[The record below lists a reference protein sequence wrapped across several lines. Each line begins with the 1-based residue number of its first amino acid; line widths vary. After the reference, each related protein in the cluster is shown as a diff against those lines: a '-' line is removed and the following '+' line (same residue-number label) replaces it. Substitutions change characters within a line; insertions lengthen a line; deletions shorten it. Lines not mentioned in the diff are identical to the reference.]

1 MREADHKSSKTN
13 RPKTIL
19 IIGAGINGVSAAL
32 EAQRMG
38 HHVILIDKEGPA
50 EGASFGNGGVLA
62 SCAIVPVT
70 TPGILR
76 DAPRL
81 LFDKTEPLFL
91 KWRYLPKLLPWLARY
106 LSHATASKTSYIA
119 KHLTPLISDSL
130 EAHLALAKGTGAE
143 NFIMPS
149 DYLYLYQHKG
159 PFDKQENSWRLRS
172 DNGYQWQEYH
182 RQEIAAYDPH
192 YGPDITFAVK
202 LPDHG
207 RITDP
212 HAYITALH
220 AAFIKEGGTY
230 HKAEVEEILTENGH
244 VTGVMA
250 KSAGVK
256 SAGLKSATIAADAVI
271 LTAGIWSEKLAKQ
284 TGVNVPLETERGYHI
299 DLWEPSFMP
308 RSPALIDAGQ
318 FVITPMKGRL
328 RLAGILE
335 FGGIELGPSQAPFDL
350 LRHHLKSALP
360 ELRWRHETQ
369 WMGFRP
375 VLPDSLPMIGESPQI
390 RGLFMGFGHHH
401 IGLTGGA
408 KTGKWLAQLATGQ
421 HPNEDLTPYDPARF
435 FKQCAL

>member
-1 MREADHKSSKTN
+1 MRKADHKPSETN
-13 RPKTIL
+13 RPKVIL
-19 IIGAGINGVSAAL
+19 IIGAGINGIAAAL
-32 EAQRMG
+32 EAQRIG
-38 HHVILIDKEGPA
+38 CSVILVDKEGPA

-70 TPGILR
+70 TPGILW

-91 KWRYLPKLLPWLARY
+91 KWRYLPKLLPWLSRY
-106 LSHATASKTSYIA
+106 LSHATTSKTSYIA
-119 KHLTPLISDSL
+119 KHLTPMISDSL

-143 NFIMPS
+143 NFIVPS

-159 PFDKQENSWRLRS
+159 QFDKQADSWRLRLE
-172 DNGYQWQEYH
+172 NGYHWQEYN
-182 RQEIAAYDPH
+182 REDLAAYDRH

-202 LPDHG
+202 LPAHG

-212 HAYITALH
+212 YAYIKALH
-220 AAFIKEGGTY
+220 ASFIKKGGTY
-230 HKAEVEEILTENGH
+230 LQAEGEEIITENGRVKGVH
-244 VTGVMA
+244 VKGVGA
-250 KSAGVK
+250 KGE
-256 SAGLKSATIAADAVI
+256 TIAADTVI
-271 LTAGIWSEKLAKQ
+271 LTAGIWSEKLTKQ
-284 TGVNVPLETERGYHI
+284 TGFNVPLETERGYHI

-318 FVITPMKGRL
+318 FVITPMEGRL

-335 FGGIELGPSQAPFDL
+335 FGGIKFGPSQAPFDL

-390 RGLFMGFGHHH
+390 SGLFMGFGHHH

-421 HPNEDLTPYDPARF
+421 LPNEDLTPYDPSRF
-435 FKQCAL
+435 LK